1 MNTKVIG
8 KFSVIGM
15 LLCLILVVSMA
26 PVKAEAATKQK
37 AKASAPTAEEIQL
50 SQLIAYRDALIKM
63 GGAQADIDYA
73 NKAIEITQAQ
83 IAAKAAGNAAG
94 NTAGTGNAANATG
107 TANTAGAAGTNA
119 VTGAAPAAQ
128 PALQPAPQPA
138 PSKEAYDA
146 LLVKGFKKNPTGVVF
161 IGDSRFVQMRDAL
174 NGYGAIIVAQGW
186 MGHDWMMETAFPEV
200 DPAIGK
206 GCKVVINLGVN
217 DLGNIDKYISDV
229 NAQAALWAQRGIR
242 VYYATVNPREE
253 NNYQIDE
260 FNRKLIERL
269 QGITIIDTNTFL
281 KNYGYKLVDNVHY
294 DGATNINIYS
304 YIMSQL

>member
-15 LLCLILVVSMA
+15 LLCLMLVVNMA
-26 PVKAEAATKQK
+26 PVKADAATKQK

-94 NTAGTGNAANATG
+94 
-107 TANTAGAAGTNA
+107 TNA
-119 VTGAAPAAQ
+119 VTGATPAAQ

-146 LLVKGFKKNPTGVVF
+146 LLVKGFKKNPTGVIF

>member
-15 LLCLILVVSMA
+15 LLCLMLVVNMA
-26 PVKAEAATKQK
+26 PVKADAATKQK

-83 IAAKAAGNAAG
+83 IAAKAAGNAAR
-94 NTAGTGNAANATG
+94 
-107 TANTAGAAGTNA
+107 TNA
-119 VTGAAPAAQ
+119 VTGATPAAQ
-128 PALQPAPQPA
+128 PELQPAPQPA

-146 LLVKGFKKNPTGVVF
+146 LLVKGFKKNPTGVIF

-217 DLGNIDKYISDV
+217 DLGSIDKYISDV

>member
-15 LLCLILVVSMA
+15 LLCLILVVNMA

-37 AKASAPTAEEIQL
+37 AKAAAPTAEEIQL

-73 NKAIEITQAQ
+73 NKAIAITQAQ
-83 IAAKAAGNAAG
+83 IAAK
-94 NTAGTGNAANATG
+94 
-107 TANTAGAAGTNA
+107 AAGTNA

-146 LLVKGFKKNPTGVVF
+146 LLVKGFKKNPTGVIF

>member
-94 NTAGTGNAANATG
+94 
-107 TANTAGAAGTNA
+107 TNA

-146 LLVKGFKKNPTGVVF
+146 LLVKGFKKNPTGVIF